1 MTAAEFPLLRIELV
15 HTMLLL
21 LIFVLMVPMRILE
34 GGALLLGGLFMGL
47 NFFLLGFGLR
57 RLLRSFAEK
66 GKIRTGILLLLL
78 KLGLFLALVS
88 VLFSNVQLDA
98 ASFAVGVTSLLAAV
112 CLERLGACVWIGW

>member
-112 CLERLGACVWIGW
+112 FLERLGACVWIGW